1 VVASTAYDIMRLT
14 IRLFA
19 LHREIAGRDAY
30 IIDVPDGST
39 VADAFALVCSEFP
52 GIAKT
57 GRTAAFAVNRAH
69 VGGDAPLA
77 DGDEL
82 AILPPVAGG

>member
-1 VVASTAYDIMRLT
+1 MHLT

-19 LHREIAGRDAY
+19 LHREIAGREAY
-30 IIDVPDGST
+30 IVELPDGCT
-39 VADAFALVCSEFP
+39 VADAFARVCADYPE
-52 GIAKT
+52 IAKQS
-57 GRTAAFAVNRAH
+57 GSAAFAVNREH
-69 VGGDAPLA
+69 VGSDAAVA

>member
-1 VVASTAYDIMRLT
+1 VVPSIAYDIMHLT

-30 IIDVPDGST
+30 VIELPHGST
-39 VADAFALVCSEFP
+39 VADAFARVCSEFP
-52 GIAKT
+52 EIAKK
-57 GRTAAFAVNRAH
+57 GGSVAFAVNRAH
-69 VGGDAPLA
+69 VGSDAALA

>member
-1 VVASTAYDIMRLT
+1 MVASTAYDIMRLT

-39 VADAFALVCSEFP
+39 VADAFALVCSDFP
-52 GIAKT
+52 EIASS
-57 GRTAAFAVNRAH
+57 RAVAFAVNRAH
-69 VGGDAPLA
+69 VGADATVVE
-77 DGDEL
+77 GDEL